1 MAKTI
6 DNIFTEGLSGTVGNK
21 MTLSQKAGETIVG
34 RKRRASTTEATAT
47 QLGIQDKFKE
57 ATRYAAAVNKDP
69 IVKAIYKAIARP
81 NQSAYNIAFID
92 GFKDPEIKDVDT
104 SEYHGAGGETIYI
117 KADEFYVAQMKVEI
131 HTAVGVLI
139 EEGEAE
145 VPATGVGWR
154 YTTTNVNPNA
164 NGSKVTVTAL
174 NRPGKKAVKEAIVV

>member
-6 DNIFTEGLSGTVGNK
+6 NNIFTEGLSGTVGKK

-34 RKRRASTTEATAT
+34 RKRGPSILPATTN
-47 QLGIQDKFKE
+47 QLDVQGKFKE

-69 IVKAIYKAIARP
+69 IVKAIYKAVAKP

-92 GFKDPEIKDVDT
+92 GFKDPEIKAVDT
-104 SEYHGAGGETIYI
+104 SEYHGLGGETIYI

-131 HTAVGVLI
+131 HTAAGVLI
-139 EEGEAE
+139 EKGDAFI
-145 VPATGVGWR
+145 PPTGVGWR
-154 YTTTNVNPNA
+154 YTSSAANPNA